1 MSSTNQAE
9 NLELSRENSENY
21 ELANLGY
28 VPTELHYSETETL
41 PSEQLPSENVD
52 SKDPDLPERN
62 SCIRIRDVS
71 FDEELKPTD
80 SVVEV
85 DEKVDDKQGSENL
98 LGQRVLLLTVMMLTG
113 FALVALFVSLNKG
126 WYYLKGDQKKH
137 ANWLFLGEI
146 IQPNLPKFAYN
157 LDRGRRVRIRSPILT
172 SHTKCPKIAIKIFKK
187 YQKSLRPIF

>member
-85 DEKVDDKQGSENL
+85 DEKLDDKQGSENL

-126 WYYLKGDQKKH
+126 WYYLQSDQKTCQSVIFDRNNT
-137 ANWLFLGEI
+137 A
-146 IQPNLPKFAYN
+146 KF
-157 LDRGRRVRIRSPILT
+157 
-172 SHTKCPKIAIKIFKK
+172 TKICI
-187 YQKSLRPIF
+187 